1 MGRELTRAMRNAF
14 LTMLAL
20 AAWTAPAAA
29 QEAPPVTVAEHRG
42 FLGGGILLASD
53 QFVDAGFA
61 AEGSVAI
68 PKTPLS
74 VFVLGSLGSASDI
87 GGRGEFAR
95 QQVERRGPLFAA
107 ALGPFLRANPGDE
120 LSQHQRDDEI
130 HPEHHRVFQIR
141 DEEGE
146 AWRKEKEIPHQRAQG
161 CGHDH
166 RPASDEQGQAHHRE
180 QEVQGDG
187 AMAEH

>member
-1 MGRELTRAMRNAF
+1 
-14 LTMLAL
+14 MLAL

-95 QQVERRGPLFAA
+95 VAGGLEASTCRSTRTCVFAG
-107 ALGPFLRANPGDE
+107 LEVGFQRQTWHDE
-120 LSQHQRDDEI
+120 DDDLMV
-130 HPEHHRVFQIR
+130 EHHRGVLVGPRFGF
-141 DEEGE
+141 ETG
-146 AWRKEKEIPHQRAQG
+146 
-161 CGHDH
+161 
-166 RPASDEQGQAHHRE
+166 GQAVRFRMSLDLLQYRHQSSVDDTRW
-180 QEVQGDG
+180 QGSSG
-187 AMAEH
+187 ITLAVIRRI